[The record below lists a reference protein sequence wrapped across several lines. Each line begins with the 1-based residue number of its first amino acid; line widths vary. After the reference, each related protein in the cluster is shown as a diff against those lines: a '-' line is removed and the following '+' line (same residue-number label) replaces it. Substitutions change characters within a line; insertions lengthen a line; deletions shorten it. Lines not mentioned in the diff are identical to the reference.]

1 MTGKGSRLGWMMAVG
16 LGLALSPRAAAEEP
30 QSLGYWDGAG
40 RKLGRGAANVVTA
53 PLELIRNPYVV
64 SEQDGALAGLTI
76 GLVQG
81 VKDLVVRAV
90 AGVYEVATFMLPIP
104 KGFRPLVSPEFVYA
118 HGDWAP

>member
-1 MTGKGSRLGWMMAVG
+1 MVAVG
-16 LGLALSPRAAAEEP
+16 LCLALSALVAAEETQP
-30 QSLGYWDGAG
+30 TSYWNGAG

-53 PLELIRNPYVV
+53 PLELIRNPYLV
-64 SEQDGALAGLTI
+64 SEQDGGLAGITV
-76 GLVQG
+76 GLVRG

-90 AGVYEVATFMLPIP
+90 AGVYEVATFMLPVP